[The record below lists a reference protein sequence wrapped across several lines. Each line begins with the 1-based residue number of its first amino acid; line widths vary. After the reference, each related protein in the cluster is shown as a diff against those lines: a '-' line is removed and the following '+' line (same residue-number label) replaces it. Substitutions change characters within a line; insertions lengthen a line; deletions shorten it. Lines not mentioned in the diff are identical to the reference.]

1 MSIGYY
7 ADMVLLRRGLDNT
20 LQSGR
25 VLDVYDGRVILEVGS
40 SVPYGRET
48 FAINNPGTWAVCIKG
63 VDDAELVKLRGAA
76 DKNKTM

>member
-7 ADMVLLRRGLDNT
+7 AGMVLFRRGLDNT
-20 LQSGR
+20 LHCGR
-25 VLDVYDGRVILEVGS
+25 VLDIYDGRVILEVR
-40 SVPYGRET
+40 SVPYSRET
-48 FAINNPGTWAVCIKG
+48 FAINNPGTWVVYIKG

>member
-7 ADMVLLRRGLDNT
+7 ADMVLFRRELDNT

-25 VLDVYDGRVILEVGS
+25 VLDIYDGRVILEVE
-40 SVPYGRET
+40 SVPYSRET

-76 DKNKTM
+76 DKNKKM